1 MFLSQLLLSFLQ
13 KPAELHCRC
22 CEAACGTPV
31 DEDQTSQKTA
41 SFVEHQE
48 SGHFL
53 LFQITVK
60 GVGGGK
66 HLTVLHK
73 RHTQKKILV

>member
-1 MFLSQLLLSFLQ
+1 MLLSQLLLSFLQ

-22 CEAACGTPV
+22 CEAACGMPV

-60 GVGGGK
+60 GGGGE

>member
-1 MFLSQLLLSFLQ
+1 M
-13 KPAELHCRC
+13 
-22 CEAACGTPV
+22 PV

-53 LFQITVK
+53 SFQITVK
-60 GVGGGK
+60 GGKKKK